1 MKHLKML
8 GLAAVVAMGLMAF
21 MGVSAAC
28 AFHIYPDHQHSPG
41 PELAL
46 GLLFFSSIILGATTL
61 RIGKSRQI
69 THCQVTGV
77 TTNDHVTNTVTGE
90 SPVQLSNSQKDR
102 YAPPH
107 ISVMAC

>member
-1 MKHLKML
+1 VKHLKLL
-8 GLAAVVAMGLMAF
+8 GLAVIAAMAF
-21 MGVSAAC
+21 IGVSAAG
-28 AFHIYPDHQHSPG
+28 AAQMYPEHQHSPG
-41 PELAL
+41 PELAF
-46 GLLFFSSIILGATTL
+46 GLLFFSFITLGATAL
-61 RIGKSRQI
+61 SIGKSRQI

-77 TTNDHVTNTVTGE
+77 TTNDHATHTVTGE